1 MQLDS
6 GDNGTGE
13 REGQCDSS
21 IEASRQE
28 RCAVNCHRSSCE
40 VVAAAAAVAWRWR
53 WWWDTGCRLWRVVIV
68 VAVQVLI
75 SSGIVVR
82 V

>member
-6 GDNGTGE
+6 GDDGTGE
-13 REGQCDSS
+13 KGSQCDSS
-21 IEASRQE
+21 IEASKQE
-28 RCAVNCHRSSCE
+28 RCAVNCHRSSYE
-40 VVAAAAAVAWRWR
+40 VVAAAVAVAVAV
-53 WWWDTGCRLWRVVIV
+53 GYGVVVV
-68 VAVQVLI
+68 VAVQVLL